1 MARKCFCDIHP
12 ICYEISKYKEIVKRF
27 LKDAFSNTRFAKRG
41 EEERLP
47 VVVGGERTHMIRR
60 APGVDLTSQLNKAV
74 NIDLAA
80 KCMNGVTVHPGEV
93 FSFWHLVGNTT
104 KKKGYKEG
112 RIIIRNRL
120 IMGLGGGLCNLSNT
134 LNRVILQSP
143 LTVTEF
149 HKHSDALAPDEGER
163 IPLAAGTAVGYN
175 YIDYRFKN
183 ETDQDF
189 QIFLWCEGE
198 DLCAELRA
206 THPLAHTYGLVEE
219 DHHFRKEGDKYYR
232 CSKLYRTVSDS
243 RTGELLEK
251 TLIWDNHSE
260 VVFDPKLIPQE
271 LLRV

>member
-12 ICYEISKYKEIVKRF
+12 ICYEISKYEEIAKRF
-27 LKDAFSNTRFAKRG
+27 LKDVFSTTRFAKRG

-47 VVVGGERTHMIRR
+47 VVGG
-60 APGVDLTSQLNKAV
+60 
-74 NIDLAA
+74 
-80 KCMNGVTVHPGEV
+80 
-93 FSFWHLVGNTT
+93 
-104 KKKGYKEG
+104 
-112 RIIIRNRL
+112 
-120 IMGLGGGLCNLSNT
+120 
-134 LNRVILQSP
+134 
-143 LTVTEF
+143 
-149 HKHSDALAPDEGER
+149 GER
-163 IPLAAGTAVGYN
+163 IPLAADTAVGYN

-206 THPLAHTYGLVEE
+206 ARPLTHTYGLVEE

-232 CSKLYRTVSDS
+232 CSKLYRTVSDNG
-243 RTGELLEK
+243 TGKLLEK

-260 VVFDPKLIPQE
+260 VVFDPKLIPQA